1 MVIDCVFSILRE
13 LATCDDVVIMSSWL
27 DILVKLSRVLV
38 GSDMRDDCEG
48 DTIAVF
54 ATGELLVVFAEK
66 KCAQTLDFSALW

>member
-1 MVIDCVFSILRE
+1 MVIGCVFSILRE

-27 DILVKLSRVLV
+27 DILDELSRELV
-38 GSDMRDDCEG
+38 GSDLRDVCEG